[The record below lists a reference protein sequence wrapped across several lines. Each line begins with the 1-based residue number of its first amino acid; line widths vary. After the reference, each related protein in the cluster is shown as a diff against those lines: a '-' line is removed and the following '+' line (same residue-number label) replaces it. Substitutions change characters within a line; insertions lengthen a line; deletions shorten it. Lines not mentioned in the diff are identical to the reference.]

1 MISVLWSDPSQIDR
15 NKKDQLSNLSSI
27 LIWTQVVLFFLEA
40 MMVIESNIH
49 TYSTSN
55 LFRGTEGVHIE
66 TLRFKVAEE
75 ILHTSVIPAF
85 SLS

>member
-1 MISVLWSDPSQIDR
+1 
-15 NKKDQLSNLSSI
+15 
-27 LIWTQVVLFFLEA
+27 

-55 LFRGTEGVHIE
+55 LFRGTEEGVHIE

-75 ILHTSVIPAF
+75 ILHTSVIPAV